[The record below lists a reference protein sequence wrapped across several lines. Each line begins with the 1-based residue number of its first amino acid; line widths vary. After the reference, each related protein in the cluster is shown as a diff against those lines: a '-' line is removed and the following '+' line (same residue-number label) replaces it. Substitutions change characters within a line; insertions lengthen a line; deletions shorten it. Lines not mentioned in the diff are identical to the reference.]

1 MSTSSPRERPN
12 IVFLLTDD
20 QRFDT
25 IAALGNHEIHTPN
38 MDRLAETGTVFTHAH
53 IPGGTSGA
61 VCMPSRA
68 MIHTGRTLFHIT
80 EAGRR
85 IDPGESLLCETFAS
99 AGYTTFG
106 TGKWHNERE
115 GFRRSFGT
123 GAEIF
128 FGGMADHW
136 NVPAYDF
143 DPSGRYDATLPMVEN
158 PYSSNH
164 VTERPCD
171 HVHAGRHSTDVIAEA
186 TARFIAEYDGDGPFF
201 AYAAFL
207 APHDPRTMP
216 EKYLEMYDPADI
228 TLPGNFMGG
237 HPFDNGALHIRD
249 EKLAPF
255 PRDPDDT
262 RRHIA
267 EYYAMISHLDDR
279 IGDVIEAVREK
290 GLLDETIFV
299 LAGDN
304 GLALGQHGL
313 FGKQNLYEHSTR
325 IPLIFSGPGIP
336 RGVRTDALVYLLDI
350 FATLSQL
357 TGVAAPADVE
367 GMSLVPV
374 MNGAPG
380 REALYLAYT
389 DLHRG
394 VRTDRYK
401 LIEYAVQG
409 RHNMTQMFDLE
420 ADPLELDNLAGV
432 PGHAATLR
440 DLRERLVVL
449 RDEWDD
455 RESEWGRR
463 FWRVVEPDM

>member
-1 MSTSSPRERPN
+1 MTTAKPN

-25 IAALGNHEIHTPN
+25 IGALGNPHIQTPN
-38 MDRLAETGTVFTHAH
+38 MDRLAESGAVFTHAH

-80 EAGRR
+80 DAGRR
-85 IDPGESLLCETFAS
+85 ISADESLLCETFAA
-99 AGYTTFG
+99 AGYRTFG

-115 GFRRSFGT
+115 GFHRSFT
-123 GAEIF
+123 DGAEIF

-143 DPSGRYDATLPMVEN
+143 DPSGRYDVTLPLVHN
-158 PYSSNH
+158 PQGSNRL
-164 VTERPCD
+164 TQRLGD
-171 HVHAGRHSTDVIAEA
+171 HVHAGRHSTDIIAEA
-186 TARFIAEYDGDGPFF
+186 TARFVEEYEGDAPFF

-216 EKYLEMYDPADI
+216 DHYLKMYDPEKI
-228 TLPGNFMGG
+228 VLPGNFMGG

-249 EKLAPF
+249 EELAAF
-255 PRDPDDT
+255 PRDPDET

-279 IGDVIEAVREK
+279 IGDVVEAVRKK
-290 GLLDETIFV
+290 GVLDNTIFI

-304 GLALGQHGL
+304 GLALGRHGL
-313 FGKQNLYEHSTR
+313 FGKQNLYEHGTR
-325 IPLIFSGPGIP
+325 VPLIFSGPGIP
-336 RGVRTDALVYLLDI
+336 RGVQTDALVYLLDI
-350 FATLSQL
+350 FATLCEL
-357 TGVAAPADVE
+357 TGVPAPGDVE

-374 MNGAPG
+374 MDGACG
-380 REALYLAYT
+380 RDALYLAYT
-389 DLHRG
+389 DLQRG
-394 VRTDRYK
+394 VRTERFK
-401 LIEYAVQG
+401 LIEYAVDG
-409 RHNMTQMFDLE
+409 RHNMTQLFDLE
-420 ADPLELDNLAGV
+420 ADPLELDNLARN
-432 PGHAATLR
+432 PSHAATLG
-440 DLRERLVVL
+440 DLREKLLNL

-455 RESEWGRR
+455 CRSDWGRR
-463 FWRVVEPDM
+463 FWSVVEGDM

>member
-1 MSTSSPRERPN
+1 MTAAKPN

-25 IAALGNHEIHTPN
+25 IGALGNPQIQTPN
-38 MDRLAETGTVFTHAH
+38 MDRLAESGAVFTHAH

-80 EAGRR
+80 DAGRR
-85 IDPGESLLCETFAS
+85 ISADQSLLCETFGA
-99 AGYTTFG
+99 AGYHTFG

-115 GFRRSFGT
+115 GFHRSFKD

-143 DPSGRYDATLPMVEN
+143 DPSGRYDVTLPLVHN
-158 PYSSNH
+158 PQGSND
-164 VTERPCD
+164 VIQRPGD
-171 HVHAGRHSTDVIAEA
+171 HVHAGRHSTDIISEA
-186 TARFIAEYDGDGPFF
+186 AARFIGEYEGDGPFF

-216 EKYLEMYDPADI
+216 ERYLKMYDPDKI
-228 TLPGNFMGG
+228 VLPGNFMGG
-237 HPFDNGALHIRD
+237 HPFDNGDLHGRD
-249 EKLAPF
+249 EQLAAF
-255 PRDPDDT
+255 PRDPDET

-279 IGDVIEAVREK
+279 IGDIVEAVRKK
-290 GLLDETIFV
+290 GVLDDTIFI

-304 GLALGQHGL
+304 GLALGRHGL

-325 IPLIFSGPGIP
+325 VPLVFSGQGIP
-336 RGVRTDALVYLLDI
+336 RGVQTDALVYLLDI
-350 FATLSQL
+350 FATLCEL
-357 TGVAAPADVE
+357 TGVGAPGDIE

-374 MNGAPG
+374 MQGASG
-380 REALYLAYT
+380 RDALYLAYT
-389 DLHRG
+389 DLQRG
-394 VRTDRYK
+394 VRTERFK
-401 LIEYAVQG
+401 LIEYAVGG
-409 RHNMTQMFDLE
+409 RHSMTQLFDLD
-420 ADPLELDNLAGV
+420 ADPLELNNLAGD
-432 PGHAATLR
+432 PSHAATLG
-440 DLRERLVVL
+440 DLGKRLLHL

-455 RESEWGRR
+455 RESDWGRR
-463 FWRVVEPDM
+463 FWSVVEGDM